1 MKKIILLAILLVMI
15 FTLVSCG
22 NGANNSLDEVMD
34 ELNGANVSSVDE
46 TTSDTSSEIIL
57 TAADIVKRE
66 YEKSGEYLFNGTKTE
81 FNYAYP
87 QIVLDQVGVAS
98 INERIK
104 NYCEALIDTE
114 LNAMK
119 ASRKLGMTKMSY
131 SAYIKGEILSIL
143 IKSEYGYDFTLF
155 EAINLNITTGIE
167 QERNDIF
174 NAAGLTSNDAAEKI
188 KAAAED
194 KYMQIH
200 GTIAD
205 RDVDD
210 TIGYAK
216 GKAATSIDYD
226 VDMTLYFDEDGR
238 LKAIVR
244 IYELGGEEYEYHEVT
259 VK

>member
-1 MKKIILLAILLVMI
+1 MKRIIILGLCLVLI
-15 FTLVSCG
+15 ISLVSC
-22 NGANNSLDEVMD
+22 NGSSGSLSEVIDEINST
-34 ELNGANVSSVDE
+34 NTPSVDE
-46 TTSDTSSEIIL
+46 NGSDVSSEIPI

-66 YEKSGEYLFNGTKTE
+66 YEKSGEYLFNGTTTSYS
-81 FNYAYP
+81 YAYP
-87 QIVLDQVGVAS
+87 QITLDLAGIAS

-119 ASRKLGMTKMSY
+119 SSRKIGMTKMSY
-131 SAYIKGEILSIL
+131 SSYVKNQILSIL
-143 IKSEYGYDFTLF
+143 IKSEYGYDFTLY
-155 EAINLNITTGIE
+155 EAINIDISTGIE
-167 QERNDIF
+167 QEKSEIY
-174 NAAGLTSNDAAEKI
+174 NAAGLTSDDAAEKI
-188 KAAAED
+188 KQAAED
-194 KYMQIH
+194 KYVQIH

-216 GKAATSIDYD
+216 GKSATSIDYD
-226 VDMTLYFDEDGR
+226 VDMTLYFDEDGK

>member
-1 MKKIILLAILLVMI
+1 MKRIILLALCLIITVVLI
-15 FTLVSCG
+15 SCG
-22 NGANNSLDEVMD
+22 SSSNSLNEVID
-34 ELNGANVSSVDE
+34 ELNGANTSSINDVE
-46 TTSDTSSEIIL
+46 SDISSEITI

-66 YEKSGEYLFNGTKTE
+66 YEKNGEYLFNETKIE
-81 FNYAYP
+81 FSYTYP
-87 QIVLDQVGVAS
+87 QITLNQVGIDS

-119 ASRKLGMTKMSY
+119 NNKNIGMTKMSY
-131 SAYIKGEILSIL
+131 SAYLKDKVLSIL
-143 IKSEYGYDFTLF
+143 IKSEYGYDYTLF
-155 EAINLNITTGIE
+155 NALNLNIETGIE
-167 QERNDIF
+167 LEKNDIF
-174 NAAGLTSNDAAEKI
+174 NAAGFTSTDATEKI

-194 KYMQIH
+194 KYVQIH

-205 RDVDD
+205 REVDD
-210 TIGYAK
+210 TIDYAK
-216 GKAATSIDYD
+216 GKSATSIDYD
-226 VDMTLYFDEDGR
+226 VDMTLYFDESGR